1 MPTGYG
7 KSAAYRIAGAMLPG
21 TTLIVSP
28 LIALQADQ
36 LAHLAET
43 PGTRPAALVNSN
55 QSASRTAEAWE
66 RLPSRAPRHPFPP
79 PGPPPQQGGGGPP
92 GPAPLCPAPRPAGR
106 PPP

>member
-43 PGTRPAALVNSN
+43 PGARPAALVNSS

-66 RLPSRAPRHPFPP
+66 RLASGELGSLFLAP
-79 PGPPPQQGGGGPP
+79 GQLANAGGGGRRGP
-92 GPAPLCPAPRPAGR
+92 GPGAAP
-106 PPP
+106 